1 MTEITE
7 MQQWMAKYDAYLRIE
22 RQLSAVT
29 RQNYQR
35 QLNEIHKLFTQNGIL
50 TWQDVTPS
58 LIRFML
64 AEGKK
69 AGLHSRSLALRLS
82 ALRSFFTYLIQQGV
96 ISANPALG
104 ISPPKLPK
112 HLPKHLNNEQV
123 QKLLANDSND
133 IFDVRDRTMIELM
146 YSSGLRLS
154 ELRNLNLA
162 DIQWDDQEL
171 RILGKGNKE
180 RIVPFGHYA
189 KEALLKWLDIRP
201 RFEPKDNAVFVN
213 KMGTRLTQRAIEQ
226 RMEKW
231 AIQQGLDTHLNP
243 HKLRHSFAT
252 HLLENS
258 ADLRGV
264 QELLGHSNLSTTQ
277 IYTHLDFQHLAATY
291 DKAHPRA
298 HRKNR

>member
-1 MTEITE
+1 MSD
-7 MQQWMAKYDAYLRIE
+7 MQQWLEKYDAYLRIE
-22 RQLSAVT
+22 RQLSVVT

-35 QLNEIHKLFTQNGIL
+35 QLRAIQTLFQANGVNS
-50 TWQDVTPS
+50 WQEVTPS
-58 LIRFML
+58 HIRFML
-64 AEGKK
+64 GKSK
-69 AGLHSRSLALRLS
+69 KSGLHARSLALRLS
-82 ALRSFFTYLIQQGV
+82 ALRSFFTYLIQQA
-96 ISANPALG
+96 ILTANPAIG

-112 HLPKHLNNEQV
+112 HLPKHLDNEQI
-123 QKLLANDSND
+123 QCLLANDSENK
-133 IFDVRDRTMIELM
+133 FDVRDRTMIELM

-180 RIVPFGHYA
+180 RIVPFGNYA
-189 KEALLKWLDIRP
+189 KVALAKWLTVRQEFTPQD
-201 RFEPKDNAVFVN
+201 DAVFVN
-213 KMGTRLTQRAIEQ
+213 KNGSRLSQRAIEQ
-226 RMEKW
+226 RMERW
-231 AIQQGLDTHLNP
+231 AKYQGLATHLNP

-277 IYTHLDFQHLAATY
+277 IYTHLNFQHLVATY

-298 HRKNR
+298 YRKRR